1 MDGWM
6 DGWMDGY
13 MDGWMVGRVARD
25 AQLSIIHRSIAH
37 LEPPPVE
44 AHDEVSDG
52 LVHVDAQPLPE
63 RRCQAG
69 ARAEQLGEAV
79 PADRDTDE
87 SSRRGKL

>member
-6 DGWMDGY
+6 DGWMMGH
-13 MDGWMVGRVARD
+13 VARD
-25 AQLSIIHRSIAH
+25 TQLSIIHPSIAH
-37 LEPPPVE
+37 LEPSRVE
-44 AHDEVSDG
+44 AHDEVGDA